1 MLHHTRGKILLSRS
15 PGSQLNK
22 ASPEFGGGFTKDD
35 RADDQLHH
43 QTVVLVASAPI
54 AFPIG
59 LDHSRGDPSP
69 TTSRGGKGHLIDAMA
84 GPTPVHEKDIAFNED
99 VPLLIHVPGS
109 ISALD
114 LVPVLVSPDTIRKLR
129 RQPGRAD
136 GVEAPERLSGERGI
150 GSHHAIIWKHH
161 SNRTVDCLQEQA
173 TWVEG
178 ALSRLPDASAAS
190 RTAALQGSFA
200 TTSDSLIDLS
210 RGNPAA
216 LVLRS
221 ERCRARA
228 SHSVFSS
235 SARKPR

>member
-1 MLHHTRGKILLSRS
+1 M
-15 PGSQLNK
+15 
-22 ASPEFGGGFTKDD
+22 
-35 RADDQLHH
+35 
-43 QTVVLVASAPI
+43 
-54 AFPIG
+54 
-59 LDHSRGDPSP
+59 
-69 TTSRGGKGHLIDAMA
+69 
-84 GPTPVHEKDIAFNED
+84 
-99 VPLLIHVPGS
+99 
-109 ISALD
+109 
-114 LVPVLVSPDTIRKLR
+114 
-129 RQPGRAD
+129 
-136 GVEAPERLSGERGI
+136 EAPERLSGERGI